1 LVYRCQKECWNAQEA
16 DRCLDLLNGD
26 RIVGDRLSATGS
38 VASAEPGRSGVQGV
52 QGGSDASGTG
62 NLLTVAAVKTPTP
75 TIKTTKTP
83 TGNSGSAGNRNDP
96 KNATTKCNGG
106 AYDRRACFS
115 HKGVK

>member
-1 LVYRCQKECWNAQEA
+1 MRRGLTVA
-16 DRCLDLLNGD
+16 LMLNGD

-38 VASAEPGRSGVQGV
+38 VASAEPGRSGVQG
-52 QGGSDASGTG
+52 GSGIG
-62 NLLTVAAVKTPTP
+62 NPLTVAAVKIPTS

-96 KNATTKCNGG
+96 KNATTKCNDG
-106 AYDRRACFS
+106 AHDRRACFS

>member
-1 LVYRCQKECWNAQEA
+1 MRRGAG
-16 DRCLDLLNGD
+16 RCLDLLNGD
-26 RIVGDRLSATGS
+26 RIVGDRLSVTGS
-38 VASAEPGRSGVQGV
+38 VASAEPGRSGVQG
-52 QGGSDASGTG
+52 GSGTG

-96 KNATTKCNGG
+96 KNATTKCSDG
-106 AYDRRACFS
+106 AYDRRVCFS